1 LPEIIWQVNEKAGTI
16 KVDCAACGNHSQL
29 KHGHKLITYILK
41 HPPVAAKKGKG
52 GKEYVH
58 LFITRRLR
66 SESEILTRFLCTVV
80 FWQRQEGQEEQE
92 QEGRIGFGGG

>member
-1 LPEIIWQVNEKAGTI
+1 M

-52 GKEYVH
+52 GKE
-58 LFITRRLR
+58 
-66 SESEILTRFLCTVV
+66 
-80 FWQRQEGQEEQE
+80 
-92 QEGRIGFGGG
+92 